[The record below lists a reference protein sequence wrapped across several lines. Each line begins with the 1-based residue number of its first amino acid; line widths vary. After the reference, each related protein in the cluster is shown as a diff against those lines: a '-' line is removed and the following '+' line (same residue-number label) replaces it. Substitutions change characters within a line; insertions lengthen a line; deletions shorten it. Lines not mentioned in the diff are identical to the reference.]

1 MTELSRR
8 SLIATSL
15 AASAV
20 PAIPALARVGA
31 APMPYGAVPSARQWR
46 WHGREQYAFVHF
58 SINTFTDKEWG
69 FGDEDSKLFNPSDF
83 DADQIVA
90 AAKAGGLEGLIL
102 TAKHHD
108 GFCLWPTT
116 RTEHCIRN
124 SPYKDGKG
132 DIVREMADAC
142 RRAKLPFGVYLSPWD
157 RNHAEYGRPA
167 YVDYFR
173 AQLTELCT
181 RYGELFEVWFDGANG
196 GDGYYGGAREA
207 RKIDA
212 PRYYDWPSI
221 VALVHKLQPD
231 ACTFDPLG
239 ADIRWVGN
247 EDGVAGDPC
256 WPTMPNKPYDQK
268 EGNSG
273 VRGGALWWPAETDVS
288 IRPGWFYHADEDSKV
303 KGPERL
309 VRLYDELVGRGTNLN
324 LNIPPDRR
332 GRIPDQDVKILKS
345 FGDAIR
351 ATFARDLAQGAVAHA
366 SHSRGP
372 GFEPARVLDGNRE
385 SYWASPDGV
394 TDPTLTLDLKPGTR
408 FDVIRLREYLPLGV
422 RVTRFAVDAE
432 FDGSWRTLAEHE
444 CISCAARHP
453 ARRADRT
460 APRAV
465 ARDRGAGLPGDQRIR
480 AVPGSRTGAGAGDRV
495 DRSQHSRRDQMDD
508 RIGQR
513 ARRGEAA
520 RQRGGEHLGPAK
532 PDAGNTGPCDRRS
545 GRRYDS
551 GGVQPHTLAS
561 GDDGC
566 GAAQR
571 LYRRNELGWHQ
582 LGTWRE
588 WRILEYRLCVVDP
601 ADRLR
606 QGSIRT
612 VPATDLF
619 RTGGARRTACDSWH
633 RRVHH
638 PTLIFSASIVWEG
651 VSRCR
656 TRLRP
661 RARDPSPRQAP
672 NIALGMLVSPIG

>member
-20 PAIPALARVGA
+20 PAIPALARAGA
-31 APMPYGAVPSARQWR
+31 APKPYGAVPSPRQWR

-69 FGDEDSKLFNPSDF
+69 FGDEDPKLFDPKDF

-157 RNHAEYGRPA
+157 RNHPEYGRPA
-167 YVDYFR
+167 YVEYFR

-221 VALVHKLQPD
+221 VALVHKLQPN

-247 EDGVAGDPC
+247 EDGIAGDPC

-309 VRLYDELVGRGTNLN
+309 IRLYDESVGRGTNLN

-385 SYWASPDGV
+385 TYWAAPDGA
-394 TDPTLTLDLKPGTR
+394 TSPTLTLDLKPGTR

-444 CISCAARHP
+444 CISAQRVIRLDAPIAPRRVRLRIVEAPVCP
-453 ARRADRT
+453 AIGEFALF
-460 APRAV
+460 RAV
-465 ARDRGAGLPGDQRIR
+465 APVPVAAIVSTDPSVLDVTRWTIVSASAPGAEKLLDNEAASIWVQPSPTPGAPAHVTVDLGADTLLAGFSLTPSRQVMTGAAPPKGYIAETSRDGTNWEPGANGEFSNIAYALSTQRIAFANAR
-480 AVPGSRTGAGAGDRV
+480 SARFLRLTFSEPAVT
-495 DRSQHSRRDQMDD
+495 
-508 RIGQR
+508 
-513 ARRGEAA
+513 AA
-520 RQRGGEHLGPAK
+520 RLAIAGIGGF
-532 PDAGNTGPCDRRS
+532 
-545 GRRYDS
+545 
-551 GGVQPHTLAS
+551 
-561 GDDGC
+561 
-566 GAAQR
+566 
-571 LYRRNELGWHQ
+571 
-582 LGTWRE
+582 
-588 WRILEYRLCVVDP
+588 I
-601 ADRLR
+601 
-606 QGSIRT
+606 
-612 VPATDLF
+612 AT
-619 RTGGARRTACDSWH
+619 R
-633 RRVHH
+633 
-638 PTLIFSASIVWEG
+638 
-651 VSRCR
+651 
-656 TRLRP
+656 
-661 RARDPSPRQAP
+661 
-672 NIALGMLVSPIG
+672 

>member
-20 PAIPALARVGA
+20 PAIPALAHAGA
-31 APMPYGAVPSARQWR
+31 APKPYGAVPSPRQWR

-69 FGDEDSKLFNPSDF
+69 FGDEDPKLFDPKDF

-157 RNHAEYGRPA
+157 RNHPEYGRPA
-167 YVDYFR
+167 YVEYFR

-221 VALVHKLQPD
+221 VALVHKLQPN

-247 EDGVAGDPC
+247 EDGIAGDPC

-309 VRLYDELVGRGTNLN
+309 IRLYDESVGRGTNLN

-385 SYWASPDGV
+385 TYWAAPDGA
-394 TDPTLTLDLKPGTR
+394 TSPTLTLDLKPGTR

-444 CISCAARHP
+444 CISAQRVIRLDAPIAPRRVRLRIVEAPVCP
-453 ARRADRT
+453 AIGEFALF
-460 APRAV
+460 RAV
-465 ARDRGAGLPGDQRIR
+465 APVPVAAIVSTDPSVLDVTRWTIVSASAPGAEKLLDNEAASIWVQPSPTPGAPAHVTVDLGADTLLAGFSLTPSRQVMTGAAPPKGYIAETSRDGTNWEPGANGEFSNIAYALSTQRIAFANAR
-480 AVPGSRTGAGAGDRV
+480 SARFLRLTFSEPAVT
-495 DRSQHSRRDQMDD
+495 
-508 RIGQR
+508 
-513 ARRGEAA
+513 AA
-520 RQRGGEHLGPAK
+520 RLAIAGIGGF
-532 PDAGNTGPCDRRS
+532 
-545 GRRYDS
+545 
-551 GGVQPHTLAS
+551 
-561 GDDGC
+561 
-566 GAAQR
+566 
-571 LYRRNELGWHQ
+571 
-582 LGTWRE
+582 
-588 WRILEYRLCVVDP
+588 I
-601 ADRLR
+601 
-606 QGSIRT
+606 
-612 VPATDLF
+612 AT
-619 RTGGARRTACDSWH
+619 R
-633 RRVHH
+633 
-638 PTLIFSASIVWEG
+638 
-651 VSRCR
+651 
-656 TRLRP
+656 
-661 RARDPSPRQAP
+661 
-672 NIALGMLVSPIG
+672 